1 MPSGL
6 LRLRSL
12 TALLAALFVA
22 VAGALPAIAASIIAG
37 VRVDAQ
43 ASGGALVTISFSG
56 GAAAYRVVGAGTPET
71 AIIFDGA
78 QVGPQIPP
86 TVAGTGPVS
95 SVSIAQTGTSSSVAL
110 HLTGVAGVRVRAA
123 GGAVVID
130 VANPAGTT
138 PAGAF
143 GASPPAAAA
152 VPATNTETQLVL
164 LKYADVSEIAGVLV
178 AGSSVTTND
187 TFVPTQ
193 SNVGA
198 SSLGG
203 NTIGGSGGFG
213 GGGVQQQQTFGN
225 FGAAGAAGGGLAQ
238 RLNDNVAIDRRLNA
252 IILTGTPDVVDP
264 LRAMIDRLDIPVPSV
279 LLECEI
285 VELSD
290 TAARNI
296 GLDFSPDGSGI
307 VVNGSSGSTTSGST
321 TTSANGY
328 TVHSLQTGTGGF
340 TFGANLYAQITEGN
354 GRVLSKPRILAQS
367 GQQASILTGDAIPI
381 FTSVTAANVGVS
393 SQVNYINVG
402 VNLQIAPRVS
412 SDGIVTS
419 HIFSDVSSVT
429 GYTNNAPQISQRTT
443 STLASVKDGEAF
455 VIGGLLQDNETRS
468 LSKLPFIGD
477 LPIIGALFRHVST
490 TKQQTN
496 LYIVVTPHIIQP
508 GAASVFTPV
517 ATPLSSPAPLP
528 QSTAPPSPASPAP

>member
-1 MPSGL
+1 
-6 LRLRSL
+6 
-12 TALLAALFVA
+12 
-22 VAGALPAIAASIIAG
+22 
-37 VRVDAQ
+37 
-43 ASGGALVTISFSG
+43 
-56 GAAAYRVVGAGTPET
+56 
-71 AIIFDGA
+71 
-78 QVGPQIPP
+78 
-86 TVAGTGPVS
+86 
-95 SVSIAQTGTSSSVAL
+95 
-110 HLTGVAGVRVRAA
+110 
-123 GGAVVID
+123 
-130 VANPAGTT
+130 
-138 PAGAF
+138 
-143 GASPPAAAA
+143 
-152 VPATNTETQLVL
+152 
-164 LKYADVSEIAGVLV
+164 
-178 AGSSVTTND
+178 
-187 TFVPTQ
+187 
-193 SNVGA
+193 
-198 SSLGG
+198 
-203 NTIGGSGGFG
+203 
-213 GGGVQQQQTFGN
+213 
-225 FGAAGAAGGGLAQ
+225 
-238 RLNDNVAIDRRLNA
+238 
-252 IILTGTPDVVDP
+252 
-264 LRAMIDRLDIPVPSV
+264 MIDRLDIPVPSV

-307 VVNGSSGSTTSGST
+307 VVNGASTAGSSAAAGSTG
-321 TTSANGY
+321 NGY

-340 TFGANLYAQITEGN
+340 SFGANLYAQISEGN

-477 LPIIGALFRHVST
+477 LPIIGVLFRHVST

-517 ATPLSSPAPLP
+517 STPLSSPAPLP
-528 QSTAPPSPASPAP
+528 QSSGAASTRFTRAVSLRYLVLAARSLPASLAVRRTFRHCRPDSRRRALQTTRSAHNRHPQHSHLDERRARRRSSDGKPSSRGGFGGRWERSRTGTISCCSYRKAPRALARATASCACAPPAFHHRRRALRTGISISTYAIARRIAG